1 MKNQLFRVPVRYGI
15 IGAGLHIG
23 LFLILYFI
31 TTLNPL
37 IVSKKL
43 DSGFILLPI
52 FIFFSIKEF
61 KDFKNNKQLRFWQG
75 MTVGFVTYTVI
86 AFGAAVFTFIMLEF
100 VDPALMQEYIQDR
113 LQMMA
118 ESKESFVEQLG
129 ATVYDKTIVDIKAVT
144 AYIIAIDELLKKM
157 LIGMFFTI
165 IISVILRK

>member
-1 MKNQLFRVPVRYGI
+1 MKNQLIRVPVRYGV
-15 IGAGLHIG
+15 IGAVLHMA

-31 TTLNPL
+31 TTMNPL

-61 KDFKNNKQLRFWQG
+61 KDYKNNRQLRFWQG
-75 MTVGFVTYTVI
+75 MTIGFITYLLI
-86 AFGAAVFTFIMLEF
+86 AIGSALFTYVMLEF
-100 VDPALMQEYIQDR
+100 VDAGLMQEYIQDR

-129 ATVYDKTIVDIKAVT
+129 VTVYDKTIIDIRQIT
-144 AYIIAIDELLKKM
+144 AYIIAFDELLKKL

-165 IISVILRK
+165 IISIILRK